1 MSQLTMASKS
11 ITTASGAKPR
21 VLVVED
27 EQDLQDL
34 LRYNLTREGM
44 DVTCADSGERALEIA
59 RQKLPDLILLDLML
73 PGVDGLNVCR
83 TLKNEAA
90 TAGIPVVML
99 TAKGEEADIVVG
111 LELGADDYIPKPFSP
126 RVLLARIKAVLRRA
140 GDPNSPSTEG
150 EDCINVGEVVIDR
163 GRHEV
168 RIEDEPID
176 LTATEFRLLN
186 LLATRPG
193 RVFTRQ
199 QIIEAIHG
207 GLAAVTDRSVDVQM
221 VALRRKLGDQGSNL
235 ETVRGVG
242 YRFKE

>member
-1 MSQLTMASKS
+1 MSQLAMSSKS
-11 ITTASGAKPR
+11 IITASGTKPQ

-34 LRYNLTREGM
+34 LRYNLSREGM
-44 DVTCADSGERALEIA
+44 DVICADSGERALELA

-83 TLKNEAA
+83 TLKNESA

-126 RVLLARIKAVLRRA
+126 RVLLARIKAVLRRS
-140 GDPNSPSTEG
+140 GDNAPDTEG
-150 EDCINVGEVVIDR
+150 EDCINVGDVVIDR

-221 VALRRKLGDQGSNL
+221 VALRRKLGDHGSNL